1 MVMPVAA
8 IIGILFISQRR
19 KIK

>member
-1 MVMPVAA
+1 MPVAA